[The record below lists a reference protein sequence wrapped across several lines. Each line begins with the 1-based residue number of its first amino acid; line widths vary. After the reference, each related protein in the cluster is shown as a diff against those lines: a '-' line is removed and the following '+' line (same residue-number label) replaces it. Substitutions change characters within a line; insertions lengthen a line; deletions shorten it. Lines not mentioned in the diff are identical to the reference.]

1 MPLIHHIKGT
11 DSTNDYLK
19 SLLQKEDLKE
29 GYVVWSDFQSAGKGQ
44 RGNSWES
51 EDGQNLLFSVV
62 LYPDFVEADKQFILS
77 QIISLAVADC
87 LSVYAEG
94 ISIKWPNDIYWN
106 EKKICGILLE
116 NAVIE
121 NRITQSVAGIGLNIN
136 QEEFI
141 SNAPNPVSLKQIT
154 KKKYDLEPI
163 LTEVVDNINKYYQ
176 IIKSGNTAIITD
188 RYKKSL
194 FRKEGYHL
202 YTDENSRF
210 LAQIDNIE
218 PSGLLV
224 LKTEDGEKKHYA
236 FKEIKYIL

>member
-1 MPLIHHIKGT
+1 MSLIHHLKGI
-11 DSTNDYLK
+11 DSTNNYLK
-19 SLLQKEDLKE
+19 DLLLKE
-29 GYVVWSDFQSAGKGQ
+29 TVDEGTVVWSDFQSAGKGQ

-51 EDGQNLLFSVV
+51 EDGKNLLFSIV
-62 LYPDFVEADKQFILS
+62 LYPDFVEADRQFILS

-116 NAVIE
+116 NAIIE

-154 KKKYDLEPI
+154 KKTYDLESI
-163 LTEVVDNINKYYQ
+163 LEEVVDKINKYYQ
-176 IIKSGNTAIITD
+176 VIKSGNAAIITD

-194 FRKEGYHL
+194 FRKDGYHL
-202 YTDENSRF
+202 YADDNSSF
-210 LAQIDNIE
+210 LAHIEDIE

-224 LKTEDGEKKHYA
+224 LRTENGEKKHYA
-236 FKEIKYIL
+236 FKEVKYIL